1 MPAAERARI
10 AIRGGGAMTVLV
22 ALPAVKTYVI
32 VFANSSFGPR
42 KLTLLS
48 DGRVSVDDMP
58 AHGSWH
64 MRGGGELMTIAWSHH
79 QDAWLGHRSIRSVMY
94 MQVLGL
100 EGVYQSLHRGAESAF
115 ATILHE
121 MV

>member
-64 MRGGGELMTIAWSHH
+64 TQGELMTIAWSHH
-79 QDAWLGHRSIRSVMY
+79 QDAWLGHRPIRSVMY

-115 ATILHE
+115 ATILHA